1 MVGGVFR
8 SVLVSVLVVG
18 LAGCSTSATACPAM
32 LHGASLTVRLAGGW
46 TDGEPRSVSV
56 RCPDGV
62 ACGRISPD
70 DLTVLP
76 EPEEVPVPRPGTG
89 PLPTP
94 DPAPENDGTTQELA
108 GGAASYSLDGP
119 REELVVTVR
128 GVDGVLAELTV
139 TPDWVRVGDT
149 EECGGP
155 TEAEVVVPAP

>member
-18 LAGCSTSATACPAM
+18 PAGCSTSATACPAM

-46 TDGEPRSVSV
+46 TDGEPRSVRV

-70 DLTVLP
+70 
-76 EPEEVPVPRPGTG
+76 
-89 PLPTP
+89 
-94 DPAPENDGTTQELA
+94 
-108 GGAASYSLDGP
+108 GP
-119 REELVVTVR
+119 REELVVTVS

-139 TPDWVRVGDT
+139 TPDWVRVGGT